1 MDIQVGEYVRNNKG
15 KIRKVISTYFKHGL
29 LDRMMTDKGAF
40 YCEDEVIIK
49 HSFNI
54 IDLIEVGDFVNGQE
68 VIEIRKQ
75 DGKIYLMTG
84 YVPQAYIKK
93 DIKSIVTKE
102 QFAIAEYRLE
112 A

>member
-1 MDIQVGEYVRNNKG
+1 MDIQVGEYVRTNKG

-54 IDLIEVGDFVNGQE
+54 IDLIEVGDFVNGVRVLDVTGDYIHTTE
-68 VIEIRKQ
+68 FDCCKERLKQ
-75 DGKIYLMTG
+75 KL
-84 YVPQAYIKK
+84 
-93 DIKSIVTKE
+93 KSIVTKE

-112 A
+112 G